1 MSDLITDAM
10 VESALE
16 ASYDPPKEPGY
27 TFLNRDAYRSLWSPH
42 MRAALEAVA
51 PAIAAKALMDAA
63 DEVRTHS
70 YTSDEVTGVPTSEQV
85 SWLVGTSD
93 AHRMVDRL
101 LKDRAERIEHDA
113 RCPHRKCPGTVG
125 VCCCPAVE
133 S

>member
-1 MSDLITDAM
+1 MTDLVTDAM
-10 VESALE
+10 VESAAATLYGE
-16 ASYDPPKEPGY
+16 RWDDVDESTRID
-27 TFLNRDAYRSLWSPH
+27 YRTVAAEMLTAAAPLIAA
-42 MRAALEAVA
+42 AALRC
-51 PAIAAKALMDAA
+51 AA

-70 YTSDEVTGVPTSEQV
+70 YKPDEVTGVPTSEQV

-101 LKDRAERIEHDA
+101 LKDRAERFEHDA
-113 RCPHRKCPGTVG
+113 RCPHRKCPGAVG

>member
-10 VESALE
+10 VESAAATLYGE
-16 ASYDPPKEPGY
+16 RWDDVAESTRID
-27 TFLNRDAYRSLWSPH
+27 YRTV
-42 MRAALEAVA
+42 AAEMLTAAA
-51 PAIAAKALMDAA
+51 PIIAAKALRDAA

-70 YTSDEVTGVPTSEQV
+70 YKSDEVTGVPTSEQV

-101 LKDRAERIEHDA
+101 LKGRAERFE
-113 RCPHRKCPGTVG
+113 RG
-125 VCCCPAVE
+125 E